1 MNSGRIIES
10 CLFYFPHNMYLK
22 KLPPNVRINWITETI
37 VQRTI
42 EKVNGEE
49 EQDQNDESGLYSSS
63 SLISQYFFFLT
74 VPVALHFSLL
84 KDNESII
91 LKKNS
96 KVHFTK
102 QDLSAV
108 TLSLCPYNMD
118 QYTSQQ
124 NDHKRNIV

>member
-42 EKVNGEE
+42 ENVNGEE

-91 LKKNS
+91 LKKTQ
-96 KVHFTK
+96 KY
-102 QDLSAV
+102 
-108 TLSLCPYNMD
+108 TL
-118 QYTSQQ
+118 Q
-124 NDHKRNIV
+124 NKIYQP